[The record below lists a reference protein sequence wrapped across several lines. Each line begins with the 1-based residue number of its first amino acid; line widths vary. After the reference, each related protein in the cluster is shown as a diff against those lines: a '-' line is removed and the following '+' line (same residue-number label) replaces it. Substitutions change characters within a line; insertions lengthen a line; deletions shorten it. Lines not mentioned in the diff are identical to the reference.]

1 MMQRFMEG
9 MDKKNY
15 YLLTNNT
22 NIKEK
27 KTSNGTPQQPFT
39 KQCKEIIPECL
50 EYWKLYIRGKKYN
63 AILFDLKNIY

>member
-27 KTSNGTPQQPFT
+27 KPLT
-39 KQCKEIIPECL
+39 KPHNSLSQNNAR
-50 EYWKLYIRGKKYN
+50 KLSQSVLSIGSSTLGGKNTMQYFL
-63 AILFDLKNIY
+63 I